1 MPAVQ
6 GETLTPVMKGEVLT
20 HAMHGVLTRMV
31 RVQQR
36 PDYKPV
42 HLLEAA
48 QARAAYEKGA
58 DVLEVPQAQLA
69 RVEDLRFASK
79 EGVHIPVRLYAA
91 SHEKLPVLLYFHG
104 GGFVIGSVQTHDILC
119 RELARL
125 AGCAVISVDYR
136 LAPEHAFP
144 AAFDDAFAALQWL
157 KNEGAQLGL
166 DVDRMA
172 VGGDSAGGTMAASL
186 AHQARDAGIDLALQ
200 LLIYPGT
207 CGGLDTHRFA
217 SYEKYGHGFILEVE
231 HIRYFFNSTLGNEY
245 AGNPLFSPLNWP
257 NFEDLAPC
265 WMALAECDPLCDEGI
280 AYADQLRVA
289 GVTVDLDIY
298 RGVTHEFI
306 KMGRVIPEARQFHQD
321 AANALR
327 TAFDPTAFNL

>member
-1 MPAVQ
+1 LISAKHAALTQAEQ
-6 GETLTPVMKGEVLT
+6 GVKLSPLTP
-20 HAMHGVLTRMV
+20 AMQGVLTRMA
-31 RVQQR
+31 RAQHTPMHQLT
-36 PDYKPV
+36 PV
-42 HLLEAA
+42 
-48 QARAAYEKGA
+48 QAREAYAKGA
-58 DVLEVPQAQLA
+58 DVLEVPKAELA
-69 RVEDLRFASK
+69 RVEDLAFTNRDGGK
-79 EGVHIPVRLYAA
+79 IPVRLYAPT
-91 SHEKLPVLLYFHG
+91 HEKLPVLLYFHG

-125 AGCAVISVDYR
+125 AACAVISVDYG
-136 LAPEHAFP
+136 LAPEHLFP

-157 KNEGAQLGL
+157 KSEGAQLGL

-186 AHQARDAGIDLALQ
+186 THQARDAGIDLALQ

-217 SYEKYGHGFILEVE
+217 SYEKYGHGHILEVE
-231 HIRYFFNSTLGNEY
+231 HIRYFFSSTLCNEY
-245 AGNPLFSPLNWP
+245 AGHPLFSPLNWP

-327 TAFDPTAFNL
+327 AAFDSTAFNL